1 MISLPLQLNRFA
13 PGTRKQNDPVIR
25 PDTHPE
31 AFVPV
36 PPDGGWGWIV
46 VAAAFLTNLI
56 IDGICVTFG
65 IMVTDFVEHFNASVA
80 NVMLLGSL
88 LVGMYQIIGPIAA
101 GLVNRFGCRAVG
113 MGASVLASVSM
124 FASAFMPSVEWMIVT
139 YGIFA
144 GSAFGLLHLPSI
156 ICVSF
161 YFDSRRALA
170 VGITSVGTPVGA
182 MIFGHLSELLL
193 NKYGWAN
200 TLILFAGI
208 LLNCAVFAA
217 LYRPLTPDLILTPMK
232 PGEAQA
238 IKSLLQLAVSEEEN
252 DRVSGGLTPSA
263 VASQRD
269 LRDRPVLEEV
279 KEEDEGKEM
288 EEKSPE
294 DNILQNLFFFRP
306 LTTIVEGPEETE
318 GANADSSKPKVEV
331 EVIIRGPKHHRHR
344 RQRKV
349 RKTLRQHLHHQYA
362 LWLKGIR
369 QARSSRSEN
378 GHEELGGENSDY
390 SDAKSSDD
398 SSQASTC
405 HSSCKEDGS
414 HWDSTSDVTSEID
427 EEASNIEGD
436 AVKHPQKNLKEKH
449 VTGGKKSFSGRSQF
463 TTSTDECIFSAPS
476 LNQSSGIHRR
486 AHQPECHPSRTY
498 FRPIPRQSVIHFAN
512 ASVSRHRSVSIGACQ
527 LTQSQ
532 IGNFGS
538 ALFASTLSPG
548 ANGLD
553 GTPSIE
559 ELSDTA
565 PVIVELPHE
574 SITVED
580 YARPLYRKDIFFPG
594 NIKRQIEP
602 TSALITAG
610 AQNVAENS
618 EDQVIA
624 SQISIDGVRRRKTT
638 MGTSTFGSTIQF
650 GDNVPFPLV
659 NETSGPDKGNSTDIN
674 WTGSCLMSLTK
685 IPIPDVF
692 ENDKEEEN
700 EVDYEAKIWD
710 RLKAEGGLN
719 LTEKREDGI
728 YRVPR
733 YFSLCGWWLCWQ
745 TQKKLSIS
753 SDDEMERFKRTV
765 MKGLE
770 SGDQLMKYPPK
781 PNLVLIRRCAYLPKS
796 MCDVLVTMI
805 NLSLLKSSSFAILCA
820 GNAIAMLGV
829 YVPLFFVYDLSESFD
844 IPKSQS
850 AYLMTVYGAVSA
862 VSRLLSSW
870 LSAKPNVSSTI
881 LTAIALIVCG
891 ISACVMPFWGNL
903 TGQILVMVAF
913 GLTISPFFSLAS
925 VIICDILGLEAL
937 TNGYGIVTMVR
948 GIASTAG
955 SPLAGM
961 IASATDS
968 YAVALLTAG
977 SAIIIG
983 GVLYALVV
991 LLERRKLRRMVE
1003 VEVDSAGGL
1012 YVIAGLYLCS
1022 YVGIK
1027 LRHWQREK
1035 NDAIANENKEVRLA
1049 LTPFLLAEQQRM
1061 YLKQLVKNREYET
1074 ELMKDVPGWE
1084 VGHWHD
1090 TPVYYNPRGLWCEPS
1105 LYEFYAHLTRRQAER
1120 QLTVHFDY

>member
-1 MISLPLQLNRFA
+1 MHASRSNFCLNNKMLNTSTFLQIPPTLSPPTTQSSDQQQSAARVHSITTVQPSSTSNIFRSITSIHRSTSALPASHLDLDVASSAGLQ
-13 PGTRKQNDPVIR
+13 VIR

-80 NVMLLGSL
+80 SVMLLGSL

-113 MGASVLASVSM
+113 IGASVLASVSM
-124 FASAFMPSVEWMIVT
+124 FASAFMPNIEWMIVS

-182 MIFGHLSELLL
+182 MIFAHLSELLL

-217 LYRPLTPDLILTPMK
+217 LYRPLTPDLILTPMN
-232 PGEAQA
+232 PEEAQA
-238 IKSLLQLAVSEEEN
+238 IKSLLQLAVSEEEH
-252 DRVSGGLTPSA
+252 DRISGGISPSA
-263 VASQRD
+263 VTSQRD
-269 LRDRPVLEEV
+269 LRDQPILEEV

-288 EEKSPE
+288 
-294 DNILQNLFFFRP
+294 DNVLQKP

-318 GANADSSKPKVEV
+318 GGTADSSKPKVDV

-344 RQRKV
+344 RQRKMQ
-349 RKTLRQHLHHQYA
+349 KTLRRHLHHQYA

-369 QARSSRSEN
+369 QVRSSRGEN
-378 GHEELGGENSDY
+378 GHEEPGGENSDY
-390 SDAKSSDD
+390 SDSKSSDE

-405 HSSCKEDGS
+405 HSSCKEDAS
-414 HWDSTSDVTSEID
+414 HWDSTSDATSETD
-427 EEASNIEGD
+427 EKAANIEED
-436 AVKHPQKNLKEKH
+436 AVKHSQKNTKEKY
-449 VTGGKKSFSGRSQF
+449 VTGGKKSFSGRSKF
-463 TTSTDECIFSAPS
+463 TTSADECIFSAPS
-476 LNQSSGIHRR
+476 LNQFSGTRKENKSLSTSPQ
-486 AHQPECHPSRTY
+486 AK
-498 FRPIPRQSVIHFAN
+498 FIHFAN
-512 ASVSRHRSVSIGACQ
+512 ASVSRHRSLSIAACQ

-548 ANGLD
+548 ASGLD

-559 ELSDTA
+559 ELSETA

-574 SITVED
+574 SVTVED

-594 NIKRQIEP
+594 SIKRQIEP
-602 TSALITAG
+602 SSTLITTG
-610 AQNVAENS
+610 VQNVPENP

-638 MGTSTFGSTIQF
+638 MGTSIFGSTIQF
-650 GDNVPFPLV
+650 GDNVPFP
-659 NETSGPDKGNSTDIN
+659 DKGNSTDVN

-700 EVDYEAKIWD
+700 EEDYEAKIWD

-719 LTEKREDGI
+719 LTEKRADGI

-745 TQKKLSIS
+745 TQEKHSVS
-753 SDDEMERFKRTV
+753 SGDEAERFKRTV
-765 MKGLE
+765 VKGGE

-781 PNLVLIRRCAYLPKS
+781 PNLVLIRRCVYLPKS
-796 MCDVLVTMI
+796 LCDVLVTMI

-829 YVPLFFVYDLSESFD
+829 YVPLFFVYDLSESFA
-844 IPKSQS
+844 IPQSQS

-870 LSAKPNVSSTI
+870 ISAKPNVSSTI
-881 LTAIALIVCG
+881 LTAIALIICG

-903 TGQILVMVAF
+903 TGQILVMVVF

-961 IASATDS
+961 IASATNS
-968 YAVALLTAG
+968 YAAALVTAG
-977 SAIIIG
+977 STIVIG
-983 GVLYALVV
+983 GVLYTLVV
-991 LLERRKLRRMVE
+991 LLERRKLRRMLAVE
-1003 VEVDSAGGL
+1003 VGSVGGR
-1012 YVIAGLYLCS
+1012 I
-1022 YVGIK
+1022 
-1027 LRHWQREK
+1027 
-1035 NDAIANENKEVRLA
+1035 
-1049 LTPFLLAEQQRM
+1049 
-1061 YLKQLVKNREYET
+1061 
-1074 ELMKDVPGWE
+1074 
-1084 VGHWHD
+1084 
-1090 TPVYYNPRGLWCEPS
+1090 
-1105 LYEFYAHLTRRQAER
+1105 
-1120 QLTVHFDY
+1120 